1 MNENLKGLL
10 VTLADFAALLFLCV
24 GLYFLMWLWG

>member
-10 VTLADFAALLFLCV
+10 VTLADFLSLVLLCV
-24 GLYFLMWLWG
+24 GLYYILWWLG